1 MLCTHKLATR
11 KTSLMLITWPI
22 SVSELL
28 WVNNLIAIAI
38 VVVVALILRWIF
50 MGITAVTVRRL
61 VVNVR
66 KQNEKLVLKGKKLA
80 LAQARAEQRT
90 KTMGSVLR
98 NIVTWIVFIA
108 AFITILQI
116 IGVSVVAIVAS
127 AGVSA
132 AVIGFGAQNVVKD
145 ILNGMFIVF
154 EDQYGVGDV
163 IDTGLASGTVVDVGI
178 RITTLKDDE
187 GVIWFV
193 RNGEITRVGN
203 KSYKLPSK

>member
-1 MLCTHKLATR
+1 
-11 KTSLMLITWPI
+11 MLISWPI
-22 SVSELL
+22 ALSELL

-38 VVVVALILRWIF
+38 VVVVALVLRWIF

-80 LAQARAEQRT
+80 IAQERAEQRT

-98 NIVTWIVFIA
+98 NIVTWIVFIV
-108 AFITILQI
+108 AFIAILQI

-178 RITTLKDDE
+178 RVTTLKDDQ

>member
-1 MLCTHKLATR
+1 
-11 KTSLMLITWPI
+11 MLISWPI
-22 SVSELL
+22 ALSELL

-38 VVVVALILRWIF
+38 VVVVALVLRWIF

-80 LAQARAEQRT
+80 IAQERAEQRT

-98 NIVTWIVFIA
+98 NIVTWIVFIV
-108 AFITILQI
+108 AFIAILQI

-178 RITTLKDDE
+178 RITTLKDDQ

>member
-1 MLCTHKLATR
+1 
-11 KTSLMLITWPI
+11 MLISWPI
-22 SVSELL
+22 TLSELF

-38 VVVVALILRWIF
+38 VVVVALVLRWIF

-80 LAQARAEQRT
+80 LAQERAEQRT
-90 KTMGSVLR
+90 KTMGAVLR
-98 NIVTWIVFIA
+98 NIVTWIVFIM
-108 AFITILQI
+108 AFIAILQI

-163 IDTGLASGTVVDVGI
+163 IDTGLAIGTVVDVGV
-178 RITTLKDDE
+178 RITTLKDDQ
-187 GVIWFV
+187 GVVWFV

-203 KSYKLPSK
+203 KSYRLPNK

>member
-1 MLCTHKLATR
+1 
-11 KTSLMLITWPI
+11 MLITWPI
-22 SVSELL
+22 AVSELL

>member
-1 MLCTHKLATR
+1 
-11 KTSLMLITWPI
+11 MLILWPI
-22 SVSELL
+22 TFSQLL

-38 VVVVALILRWIF
+38 VVLVALILRWIF
-50 MGITAVTVRRL
+50 IAITAITVRRL
-61 VVNVR
+61 VANVR

-80 LAQARAEQRT
+80 LAQERAEQRT

-98 NIVTWIVFIA
+98 NIVTWIVFIV
-108 AFITILQI
+108 AFIAILQI

-178 RITTLKDDE
+178 RITTLKDDQ

>member
-1 MLCTHKLATR
+1 
-11 KTSLMLITWPI
+11 MLISWPI
-22 SVSELL
+22 TLSELF

-38 VVVVALILRWIF
+38 VVVVALVLRWIF

-80 LAQARAEQRT
+80 LAQERAEQRT
-90 KTMGSVLR
+90 KTMGAVLR
-98 NIVTWIVFIA
+98 NIVTWIVFIM
-108 AFITILQI
+108 AFIAILQI

-163 IDTGLASGTVVDVGI
+163 IDTGLASGTVVDVGV
-178 RITTLKDDE
+178 RITTLKDDQ
-187 GVIWFV
+187 GVVWFV

-203 KSYKLPSK
+203 KSYRLPNK